1 MSVLIGFHRNSIE
14 NGKKSV
20 TNGFFY
26 NEDNVGFLLEDN
38 SFISYVNDDKK
49 TVSNIILQ
57 WFVRQKATEEVMR

>member
-1 MSVLIGFHRNSIE
+1 M
-14 NGKKSV
+14 